1 MCFKNVLTCE
11 CVNALVSSR
20 NANETSPWGDGN
32 LADRGVIKIFFKFQ
46 KQLYFLHFEKM
57 YFSELAPPYFSAL
70 RCALCSAGMRK
81 LSMAFWMALRR
92 THSGRRPSCMYGS
105 AADHCLA
112 SAVAKNHACIMRT

>member
-32 LADRGVIKIFFKFQ
+32 LTDRGVIKIFFKFQ

-57 YFSELAPPYFSAL
+57 YFSKLAPPYFSDC
-70 RCALCSAGMRK
+70 RCALCSAAMRK

-92 THSGRRPSCMYGS
+92 THSGRRPSCM
-105 AADHCLA
+105 
-112 SAVAKNHACIMRT
+112 

>member
-1 MCFKNVLTCE
+1 MCYYG
-11 CVNALVSSR
+11 NALVGIH
-20 NANETSPWGDGN
+20 ETSPWGDGN
-32 LADRGVIKIFFKFQ
+32 LADRVVIKIFFKFQ

-92 THSGRRPSCMYGS
+92 TQSGRRPSCM
-105 AADHCLA
+105 
-112 SAVAKNHACIMRT
+112 